1 MMNKQYMRS
10 VKEISVLIISN
21 MQKAVNLRLI
31 TLGLLPF
38 LDDFVLKFN

>member
-1 MMNKQYMRS
+1 MNKQYMRS

-31 TLGLLPF
+31 T
-38 LDDFVLKFN
+38 

>member
-31 TLGLLPF
+31 T
-38 LDDFVLKFN
+38 